1 MVGSSECVGYLKPNL
16 MSQSV
21 INLVFKKCKS
31 KKQDKEKQNQAR
43 DVVVC
48 FRCTTMYAW
57 RDKDCIMAPYNIE

>member
-48 FRCTTMYAW
+48 FRCTTM
-57 RDKDCIMAPYNIE
+57 